1 MMYRGGDLMRQ
12 NRIRPA
18 LGRLLFLLALVST
31 LTACAPDR
39 HPADVVG
46 DILAE
51 APVSFPAGMVE
62 SRLSDDTLATLFG
75 ATAVSE
81 EMAAVE
87 SYCIYMASR
96 NGPVEI
102 ALFQCYAASGTRA
115 VSRMLLRRSDLLA
128 PYLPDGIS
136 ARVAVLGRHVI
147 LAVCEDPDA
156 AIAAARRSL
165 RGS

>member
-1 MMYRGGDLMRQ
+1 MRQ
-12 NRIRPA
+12 NRIHPA
-18 LGRLLFLLALVST
+18 LGRFLFLLALVST
-31 LTACAPDR
+31 LTACAPVR

-62 SRLSDDTLATLFG
+62 SHLSDDTLITLFG

-81 EMAAVE
+81 EMTAVE
-87 SYCIYMASR
+87 SYCIYLASR

-102 ALFQCYAASGTRA
+102 AFFQCYGASGAHT
-115 VSRMLLRRSDLLA
+115 VSRMLLRRADLLA
-128 PYLPDGIS
+128 PYLPDGTS
-136 ARVAVLGRHVI
+136 AQVAVLGRYVI

-156 AIAAARRSL
+156 AIAAARRAL